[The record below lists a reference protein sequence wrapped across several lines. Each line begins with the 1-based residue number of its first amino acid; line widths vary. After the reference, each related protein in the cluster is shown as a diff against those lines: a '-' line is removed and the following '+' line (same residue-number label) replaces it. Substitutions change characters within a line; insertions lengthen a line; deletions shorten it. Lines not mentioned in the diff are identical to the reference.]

1 VTGINNVQA
10 KNVFTHGLFRS
21 AAASTS
27 RRAYRCGRFLHMSH
41 VAWSVR
47 ACVCVCVCVGHE
59 GSCSRTTEPI
69 EMLFGG
75 TRNLGLDGF
84 FPPTGKGNFIG
95 GFCGLLPE
103 SNPDECTGGCK

>member
-1 VTGINNVQA
+1 MAYSVLRPHRPHAVRIDA
-10 KNVFTHGLFRS
+10 AVFYTCRTWRGL
-21 AAASTS
+21 
-27 RRAYRCGRFLHMSH
+27 C
-41 VAWSVR
+41 VR
-47 ACVCVCVCVGHE
+47 ACVRVCVCVCVGHE
-59 GSCSRTTEPI
+59 GSCSRTTKPI
-69 EMLFGG
+69 KMLFGG